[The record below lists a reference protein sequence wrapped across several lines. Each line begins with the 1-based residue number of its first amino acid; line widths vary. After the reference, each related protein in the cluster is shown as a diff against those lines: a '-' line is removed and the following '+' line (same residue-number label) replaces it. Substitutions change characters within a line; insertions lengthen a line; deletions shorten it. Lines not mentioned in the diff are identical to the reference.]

1 MCPLF
6 STEQENLIQIS
17 QRHKMNPA
25 SKNLNG
31 QYVDCKFQDSH
42 LEELNRN
49 FATLN
54 RLSEDKDKW
63 VKEYIDRT
71 MPIKSHFWILLG
83 SLSILAS
90 FAAVIQYIDKLTP

>member
-1 MCPLF
+1 M
-6 STEQENLIQIS
+6 EIS
-17 QRHKMNPA
+17 KEKEVDNGHYPCNFE
-25 SKNLNG
+25 KN
-31 QYVDCKFQDSH
+31 H

-54 RLSEDKDKW
+54 RLSEDRDRW

-83 SLSILAS
+83 SLSILAT
-90 FAAVIQYIDKLTP
+90 FATVMQYVDKITP